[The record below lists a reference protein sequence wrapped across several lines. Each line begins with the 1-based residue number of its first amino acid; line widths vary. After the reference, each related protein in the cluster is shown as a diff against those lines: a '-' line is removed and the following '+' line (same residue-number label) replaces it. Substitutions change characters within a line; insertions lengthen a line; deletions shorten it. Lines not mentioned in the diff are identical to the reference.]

1 MSNSPILRVAKSGY
15 LPSAEF
21 EARYQNLA
29 LIAHGGSGEVYSA
42 WDSRVQRNVAI
53 KRIKTKGVDDSV
65 LANPW
70 GEAVKLAAISHPNIV
85 SVYDTGQDQMVPYIV
100 MEYIEGETVEDSVQR
115 GVFTLPEFAELA
127 SQALEGVIAAHRVG
141 LIHRDLKPANI
152 MLTACPDRLFQI
164 KLLDFGMAKF
174 LTKPSAQTMNLD
186 GTITGSVCWISP
198 EQVTREPVDERC
210 DLYSLGCV
218 FYYALSGHRP
228 FDGPNSLTILQSKLD
243 HRIVPLESV
252 CPELPPLIVQWV
264 MAMFNLRPEH
274 RYQTGTKALEGL
286 NYILNALRTPEAPPE
301 VATAPPEPQV
311 QAEQPASEE
320 FAPQIVASQRVR
332 TVSRSREINPWVIF
346 AIVAAVLFILTWGA
360 MWIIKG

>member
-1 MSNSPILRVAKSGY
+1 MSSLPILRVAKQSY

-21 EARYQNLA
+21 EARYQNLT

-42 WDSRVQRNVAI
+42 WDSRVQRNVAV

-100 MEYIEGETVEDSVQR
+100 MEYIEGETVEESIPR
-115 GVFTLPEFAELA
+115 GVFSLSEFAELA

-152 MLTACPDRLFQI
+152 MLTAHSDRLFQI

-186 GTITGSVCWISP
+186 GTISGSVCWISP

-228 FDGPNSLTILQSKLD
+228 FDGPNSMAILQAKLD
-243 HRIVPLESV
+243 HRIVPLGDL
-252 CPELPPLIVQWV
+252 CPDLPPLVVQWV

-274 RYQTGTKALEGL
+274 RYQTGTKALEVL
-286 NYILNALRTPEAPPE
+286 QYILRMAQTPEATPE
-301 VATAPPEPQV
+301 VATETPESQFPAEEAVAEEAAPI
-311 QAEQPASEE
+311 
-320 FAPQIVASQRVR
+320 IVAYQRGPAVF
-332 TVSRSREINPWVIF
+332 RSPELNPWVIVGI
-346 AIVAAVLFILTWGA
+346 AAAVLLILSWSA
-360 MWIIKG
+360 MWYLKG